1 MPRRLALL
9 LLAAALLLGVAWSL
23 RRADV
28 GGLREWRP
36 PQVSFGRDVPVRAG
50 AAVEA
55 DGREWGTVSCVVDEA
70 LGEEP
75 GRLVAADADGGAA
88 VVSTASGR
96 ELSLV
101 LAPGDWRVTWH
112 AKEEGRRAEV
122 RRIGLVEVEAGSVE
136 RCRIEGAGWTITGQ
150 VRDLDGAPTPG
161 AMVEGCGAEATA
173 DDNGRYSLVSRRGDC
188 LLRAWS
194 RDGQLRR
201 PGEAEYFDAFA
212 PPAAIDLRVNVDP
225 IGGVGLGLGS
235 GTEGMSVAFVAEGS
249 PAAAAG
255 IVAGDVVVAVDGT
268 SAAGWSVLR
277 GVQAITG
284 EPGTRVRLRI
294 RSVSGEEQEL
304 GLERARIE
312 EAEPAAPDTGAL
324 LAP

>member
-1 MPRRLALL
+1 M
-9 LLAAALLLGVAWSL
+9 
-23 RRADV
+23 
-28 GGLREWRP
+28 
-36 PQVSFGRDVPVRAG
+36 
-50 AAVEA
+50 
-55 DGREWGTVSCVVDEA
+55 
-70 LGEEP
+70 
-75 GRLVAADADGGAA
+75 
-88 VVSTASGR
+88 VSTVSGR

-249 PAAAAG
+249 PGAAAG

-294 RSVSGEEQEL
+294 RSASGRSTTSRWSARASRRWSRPRWTRGRPWFLPRDRIDARPPVATQS
-304 GLERARIE
+304 GLSTVLRLPSHARPAPSRSSRCTSSPNHG
-312 EAEPAAPDTGAL
+312 EAGRPG
-324 LAP
+324 